1 MIKLYYYMSTYL
13 RRKRKKMFFFCFCH
27 CPNIPGTGDNLRD
40 NSICLELGYI
50 DSSIYSSNIYKKIFI
65 VLCGS
70 NTKRDCS
77 RL

>member
-40 NSICLELGYI
+40 NSISLELGYI
-50 DSSIYSSNIYKKIFI
+50 D
-65 VLCGS
+65 
-70 NTKRDCS
+70 
-77 RL
+77 